1 MVSIT
6 LRLANVGAQPLDLYL
21 RGRTIAFD
29 VSVTRG
35 DGGAVWRRLA
45 GEIVPAIIQYVPLAV
60 GEVLEFRTEWDQ
72 RTKSGKP
79 IEPGLYTVQGFLPTD
94 APDPLA
100 TDAVQVRVVAS

>member
-45 GEIVPAIIQYVPLAV
+45 GEIVPAIIQYVSLAV
-60 GEVLEFRTEWDQ
+60 GEVLEFRTDWDQ
-72 RTKSGKP
+72 RTQGGKP

-94 APDPLA
+94 APDPFA
-100 TDAVQVRVVAS
+100 TDAVPVRVVAS